1 MKTRVI
7 KNFDALATTKLRHD
21 ALEIAEAGYEAIDL
35 KTMFARQLDLRGE
48 HLVVGSQR
56 YDLSKYRHVY
66 IVGVGK
72 GSALAVESI
81 GKVLKKRVTKGFAI
95 DIKRRLVR
103 KIRVFAGTHP
113 LPSDQNITATNHIIK
128 LMKGATKDDL
138 VIAAICGGGSSL
150 FCQPAG
156 LTCVELQHVSS
167 YLLKAGAKIQE
178 INTVRK
184 HLSLI
189 HGGYFAKYAYP
200 ATVLGLI
207 ISDVP
212 GDDLNFVASGPTV
225 LDKTTRADAEKIAKK
240 YHLTG
245 LSFTET
251 PKETKYFSR
260 ITNVMVGNGS
270 QVVDAMAAKARELNY
285 KPRIFSKRMAGLAKE
300 IGPQLATAV
309 KPGEV
314 LLGCGE
320 SQVVVAHPGR
330 GGRNQDVALSSAPH
344 LHKNSAVVS
353 CASDGK
359 DNEPVAGAIIDNPT
373 SVERLAKAGINP
385 DEAVTMNAGYDALKT
400 IGDHLQTRKTTAN
413 ISDFVIAIRGP
424 HA

>member
-7 KNFDALATTKLRHD
+7 KNFDALATTKLRRD

-48 HLVVGSQR
+48 HLVVGNQR
-56 YDLSKYRHVY
+56 YDLSKYRNVY

-225 LDKTTRADAEKIAKK
+225 LDKTTRADAEKIAFGKRWFQDICRV
-240 YHLTG
+240 H
-245 LSFTET
+245 
-251 PKETKYFSR
+251 
-260 ITNVMVGNGS
+260 
-270 QVVDAMAAKARELNY
+270 AAARRAR
-285 KPRIFSKRMAGLAKE
+285 PDKRVQFINEHDNLAVGLAYF
-300 IGPQLATAV
+300 GDDGFQP
-309 KPGEV
+309 
-314 LLGCGE
+314 LLELPPETC
-320 SQVVVAHPGR
+320 SRHQCAH
-330 GGRNQDVALSSAPH
+330 
-344 LHKNSAVVS
+344 
-353 CASDGK
+353 
-359 DNEPVAGAIIDNPT
+359 
-373 SVERLAKAGINP
+373 VERYDNFRFQRFRHVARNNPLGNSLDNRRFAHARLA
-385 DEAVTMNAGYDALKT
+385 D
-400 IGDHLQTRKTTAN
+400 
-413 ISDFVIAIRGP
+413 
-424 HA
+424 